1 VPTRPFQL
9 NSITLWLLDG
19 WQTHL
24 RKANPFAIGVAPER
38 VAIKPPAVSRTKLEL
53 AVAASAS
60 KHQPTTL
67 LSSVRSPFVDAEGQ
81 KHVVLKMQ
89 LKSLQVSD

>member
-1 VPTRPFQL
+1 L
-9 NSITLWLLDG
+9 AAG

-38 VAIKPPAVSRTKLEL
+38 VAIKPPAVSRTKVEL